1 MSGDGDGDRQ
11 TTRGTAARHFCGGER
26 DPQREAARSTGAWTD
41 CCAENG
47 FDGFAEEACR
57 EFYAGNRGRPGVP
70 PGVYFRMLM
79 VGYLEGIGSE
89 RGIAWRCADSFSLR
103 EFLGYGLAE
112 NPPEHSTLSKTRKRL
127 SVEAHAAVFG
137 FVLERLQVS
146 GLLRGKTLGVDAT
159 TLEAN
164 AALRTIVRRADGGR
178 EYEEWLAQLARAS
191 GIETPTREDLAKL
204 DRKRPNKGSNK
215 DWVHPHDPEARIT
228 KMKDGRTHLAHKLE
242 HAVDMETGA
251 IVGLTVQTM
260 DGGDTA
266 SLPVTLD
273 EAERQLA
280 EAGVEAQ
287 GGGGGQGLPLERDH
301 DGREGAEA
309 AGVRER
315 AQPGAPEVEGQAGRA
330 EGDLCQPPADP
341 GQPGQAA
348 AARARGEP
356 VSSGRSRTCLRPAAC
371 AASTFGARRIFEN
384 EMLVH
389 AAAFN
394 LGLLMRKRFGVGT
407 PRALQGLAAIQAAL
421 STQVRQPASCA
432 FSPVSGAFPP
442 FPVSRISP
450 PHEPVRPASCT
461 TTPRPRVR
469 FLSQPSSAGHPL
481 LPRAASSPW
490 IKSVSASFV

>member
-1 MSGDGDGDRQ
+1 MRRNQ
-11 TTRGTAARHFCGGER
+11 
-26 DPQREAARSTGAWTD
+26 Q
-41 CCAENG
+41 
-47 FDGFAEEACR
+47 
-57 EFYAGNRGRPGVP
+57 
-70 PGVYFRMLM
+70 
-79 VGYLEGIGSE
+79 E

-164 AALRTIVRRADGGR
+164 AALRTIVRRAGGTD
-178 EYEEWLAQLARAS
+178 YEEWLEQLARAS

-280 EAGVEAQ
+280 EAGVEAKEVVADK
-287 GGGGGQGLPLERDH
+287 GYHSNATMTGVKERKLRAYVSEPNR
-301 DGREGAEA
+301 GRRKWKGK
-309 AGVRER
+309 RD
-315 AQPGAPEVEGQAGRA
+315 AQKATYANRRRIRGNRGKRLQRG
-330 EGDLCQPPADP
+330 
-341 GQPGQAA
+341 
-348 AARARGEP
+348 RGEK
-356 VSSGRSRTCLRPAAC
+356 VERPFAHMLE
-371 AASTFGARRIFEN
+371 TGGMRRLHVRGQQNIRKR
-384 EMLVH
+384 MLVH

-394 LGLLMRKRFGVGT
+394 LGLLMRKRFGFGT
-407 PRALQGLAAIQAAL
+407 PRGLQGLAAAKAAL
-421 STQVRQPASCA
+421 AAQATTA
-432 FSPVSGAFPP
+432 VSHFL
-442 FPVSRISP
+442 
-450 PHEPVRPASCT
+450 RPLRSLFAILAAVL
-461 TTPRPRVR
+461 P
-469 FLSQPSSAGHPL
+469 FLSPNGSRSRPKLRLLHNPTP
-481 LPRAASSPW
+481 LPRLRPPAHGAGWNPCSSTGC
-490 IKSVSASFV
+490 